1 MSLWTPDGEHEVP
14 RRPSGGEPAAARP
27 EAAGPPSGPDGME
40 GMPDLDDLDPEERAQ
55 AEQIMA
61 ELAEARD
68 RLAETPV
75 DVVVANHVMGLYE
88 LAAIHLN
95 KQPPGLDDARTAIDA
110 MGAVLEALKGRLGEP
125 EQPLNEAL
133 NQLRLAYVQL
143 AKQAKEAAA
152 AAESG
157 GASESPEA

>member
-1 MSLWTPDGEHEVP
+1 
-14 RRPSGGEPAAARP
+14 
-27 EAAGPPSGPDGME
+27 ME

-75 DVVVANHVMGLYE
+75 DVVIANHVMGFYE

-133 NQLRLAYVQL
+133 NQVRLAYVQL
-143 AKQAKEAAA
+143 ARQAQEAAA
-152 AAESG
+152 GADPG

>member
-14 RRPSGGEPAAARP
+14 RRPSGGEPEPAPP
-27 EAAGPPSGPDGME
+27 EAAAPTPGME

-75 DVVVANHVMGLYE
+75 DVVVANHVMGFYE

-133 NQLRLAYVQL
+133 NQVRLAYVQL
-143 AKQAKEAAA
+143 AKQAKEGA
-152 AAESG
+152 G
-157 GASESPEA
+157 GTEPGDSSQSPES